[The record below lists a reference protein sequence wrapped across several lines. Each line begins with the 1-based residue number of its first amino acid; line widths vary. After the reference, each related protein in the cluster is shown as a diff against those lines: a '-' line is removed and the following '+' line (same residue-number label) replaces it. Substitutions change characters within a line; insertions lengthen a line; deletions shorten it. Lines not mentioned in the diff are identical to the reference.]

1 LRSVPFAACSGRH
14 LTFWPRAAIL
24 RSLADFPSS
33 IAFWRTPGRLACT
46 SRQNRS
52 QKVAVTLADSRGRT
66 PRDLTLLEPQKDAWY
81 PVGRQ
86 VELGTS
92 PADSSIEHSTV
103 MKLPIVRATLL
114 VLIFTTWVTA
124 SHAAEAQ
131 GDAEARKLMAAAME
145 SDFSNDKFD
154 AADNKLTQ
162 AVAICRRKGCS
173 RPVLASIYGYFAVIS
188 WVADQDNE
196 GTIRDLKSM
205 LQINPQQKL
214 DEEYAPVE
222 MDRLLKKAQQ
232 QLGSASETQDPEER
246 RSSAADDK
254 KEAART
260 AAEERKE
267 AQRQA
272 AEDGRRAAEDKRE
285 AARIAAEEKREA
297 QRQKVEDARRAAEDK
312 KEAARVAAEERRE
325 AARIAA
331 EEARAAAEEK
341 KEAARIAAEE
351 ARAAAEEK
359 KEAARKAAEEKRD
372 AARKALEEK
381 KEAARKAAEEKKEAK
396 LKAAEEARQA
406 AAEKKEAAR
415 KAAEEKKAE
424 AARKAEEARL
434 AEIDKRMRTPPPPG
448 KLVEE
453 PWKGQALG
461 YPILVRVKLP
471 PPPPKIEPERV
482 AVVKVV
488 TEYSGPGVPVPA
500 KVELKPTKEGAY
512 EGSLPC
518 DVSKQE
524 GEVSYYTTAYNKYDN
539 VVAASGS
546 SKTPNQVQIKAEFAS
561 RLAHMPGE
569 LPPISCEES
578 ERKAKAAAPKE
589 PAASAGPVCEGAD
602 CGKGAQPLPVVKPA
616 GRGCL
621 RCVLGKAQPSTD
633 WEAITS
639 LGVAALYFVRRKSRR
654 AA

>member
-1 LRSVPFAACSGRH
+1 M
-14 LTFWPRAAIL
+14 
-24 RSLADFPSS
+24 
-33 IAFWRTPGRLACT
+33 
-46 SRQNRS
+46 N
-52 QKVAVTLADSRGRT
+52 
-66 PRDLTLLEPQKDAWY
+66 
-81 PVGRQ
+81 
-86 VELGTS
+86 
-92 PADSSIEHSTV
+92 
-103 MKLPIVRATLL
+103 LPIVRATLL
-114 VLIFTTWVTA
+114 AFTFTAWVTA
-124 SHAAEAQ
+124 SHGAETQ
-131 GDAEARKLMAAAME
+131 GDAEARKLITSAME
-145 SDFSNDKFD
+145 TDFLDDKFD

-162 AVAICRRKGCS
+162 AVEICRRKGCS
-173 RPVLASIYGYFAVIS
+173 TAVLGSIYGYFAVIS
-188 WVADQDNE
+188 WVADHDKE
-196 GTIRDLKSM
+196 ATIKDLKSM
-205 LQINPQQKL
+205 LRINPRQQL
-214 DEEYAPVE
+214 DLSYAPEE
-222 MDRLLKKAQQ
+222 MDPLLKKAQQ
-232 QLGSASETQDPEER
+232 QFRASGGEARDPEEG

-254 KEAART
+254 KEAARI

-272 AEDGRRAAEDKRE
+272 AEDARRAAEDKRE
-285 AARIAAEEKREA
+285 AARIAAEEKKDA
-297 QRQKVEDARRAAEDK
+297 QRQKVEDARRAAEEK
-312 KEAARVAAEERRE
+312 KEA
-325 AARIAA
+325 
-331 EEARAAAEEK
+331 ARAAAEEARLIAEEKREAALKAADDRREAARAAAEEARKAAEDK
-341 KEAARIAAEE
+341 KEA

-359 KEAARKAAEEKRD
+359 KEAARKAAEEK
-372 AARKALEEK
+372 
-381 KEAARKAAEEKKEAK
+381 KEAARKAAEDKK
-396 LKAAEEARQA
+396 QA

-448 KLVEE
+448 KLVED

-488 TEYSGPGVPVPA
+488 TEYSGPGVPVA
-500 KVELKPTKEGAY
+500 SKVELKPTKEGAY

-539 VVAASGS
+539 VVAAGGS
-546 SKTPNQVQIKAEFAS
+546 LKTPNQVQIKAELAS

-589 PAASAGPVCEGAD
+589 SVASAGPGGCEGAD
-602 CGKGAQPLPVVKPA
+602 CGKATQPLPVVRPG

-621 RCVLGKAQPSTD
+621 RCVLGKAQPSMD

-639 LGVAALYFVRRKSRR
+639 LGAAALYLVRRRSRR